1 MPNNKYVR
9 ELGVIE
15 GALKLTHETSLMY
28 NFEISKFNAVAL
40 VRDNAIV
47 NIVLVVTYRY
57 KTIHV
62 LSP

>member
-9 ELGVIE
+9 ELDVIE
-15 GALKLTHETSLMY
+15 GALKLTHETSLKY

-40 VRDNAIV
+40 VKDNAIV
-47 NIVLVVTYRY
+47 NIVLVVTDRY
-57 KTIHV
+57 KMIHV